1 MLMMW
6 VVLLSLSVAFAPSAA
21 VEIESTMAE
30 GVDGQE
36 RFIFVT
42 KTVTNLIITTS
53 TTSGGLQTWCYTV
66 VSGLIPVFSTG
77 TFSSD
82 AYLGTNTIFV
92 NSASACRKRRWSFE
106 NPFDESL
113 KGILLPSAI
122 AAKEDVTA
130 AVALSQATEA
140 AIAEIESSR
149 ELIEIEPRFGLSL
162 IHTITETLTAI
173 STIFTTTQVKSV
185 FLTCTPLDLGLSS
198 GLRLG
203 LESCTL

>member
-130 AVALSQATEA
+130 AVALSQTNEA
-140 AIAEIESSR
+140 AVAEIESSR
-149 ELIEIEPRFGLSL
+149 DLTGNEPRFIKALSL
-162 IHTITETLTAI
+162 IHTVTQTLTAI
-173 STIFTTTQVKSV
+173 SSIITTTQVKSV
-185 FLTCTPLDLGLSS
+185 TLTCTPLDLGLSS
-198 GLRLG
+198 
-203 LESCTL
+203 CTSS

>member
-130 AVALSQATEA
+130 AVALSQADQGTVE
-140 AIAEIESSR
+140 EIETSR
-149 ELIEIEPRFGLSL
+149 ELTEKEARLGLSL
-162 IHTITETLTAI
+162 IHTVTQTLTAI
-173 STIFTTTQVKSV
+173 SSIITTTQFRSV
-185 FLTCTPLDLGLSS
+185 TLTCTPLNLGISP
-198 GLRLG
+198 
-203 LESCTL
+203 C